1 MSIQFKK
8 RSGSTIREYNINA
21 VIEMLKKGMSEG
33 DIMTLLAMSFCPDT
47 RADYLNT
54 AKEKLKMEN
63 FTTTSVLSS
72 NNTTNTCKNCG
83 NSTPDNTTFCSENCK
98 ELYKHRN
105 EKENSTDCKEE
116 SLIEYA
122 KKHPHGETH
131 Q

>member
-21 VIEMLKKGMSEG
+21 VKEMLKKGMSEG

-63 FTTTSVLSS
+63 SISPSPTELDSS
-72 NNTTNTCKNCG
+72 KNEPESLVEYAQKHPHLTNTCKNCIK
-83 NSTPDNTTFCSENCK
+83 PDPDSVTFCSK
-98 ELYKHRN
+98 ECADQFKVKDVKN
-105 EKENSTDCKEE
+105 ES
-116 SLIEYA
+116 
-122 KKHPHGETH
+122 
-131 Q
+131 